1 MTEKELSELTR
12 QELLEIL
19 LVQGQKQRQLEE
31 QITEMTEQI
40 YILEQCFNAKDR
52 LIVEL
57 EGYLDENDEQIAAL
71 KKSLSEKD
79 SQIERLSTGLAE
91 KDRHI

>member
-1 MTEKELSELTR
+1 MTEKELSDLTR
-12 QELLEIL
+12 QELLDLL
-19 LVQGQKQRQLEE
+19 LVQGQKQKQLEE
-31 QITEMTEQI
+31 QITEMTERI
-40 YILEQCFNAKDR
+40 YILERCFNFKDR

-79 SQIERLSTGLAE
+79 IQIERMSAGLAE
-91 KDRHI
+91 KDGQI

>member
-12 QELLEIL
+12 QELLELL
-19 LVQGQKQRQLEE
+19 LVQGQKQKQLEE

-40 YILEQCFNAKDR
+40 YILEQCFNVKDR

-79 SQIERLSTGLAE
+79 NQIERLSASLAE
-91 KDRHI
+91 KDRQI